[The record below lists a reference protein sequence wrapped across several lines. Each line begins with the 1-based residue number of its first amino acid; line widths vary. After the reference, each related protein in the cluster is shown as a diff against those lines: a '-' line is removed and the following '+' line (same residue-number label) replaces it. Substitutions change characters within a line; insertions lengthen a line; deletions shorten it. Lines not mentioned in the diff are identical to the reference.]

1 MHRHRFDILL
11 GTLVLFL
18 LSMPV
23 IDLLGQGLR
32 AANFVAAAF
41 LVAMLLSAVFA
52 VSQSRRTAIAALALA
67 VPAIALR
74 LLNLWFDQDRIMV
87 GEHILEILFMGY
99 VVFVLLG
106 HLFSAN
112 RVSFNTICASLC
124 AYLLLGVLWAMV
136 YSTLDIAQPKSFA
149 FPLTAE
155 SATGMMRFSDEKSVF
170 PIYFSFVT
178 MTTLGYGD
186 IVPTSPIARM
196 LAAMEALMGQL
207 YLTVLVARLV
217 GTHISQSRAEKAR

>member
-18 LSMPV
+18 LAMPV
-23 IDLLGQGLR
+23 LSLLGEGLP

-52 VSQSRRTAIAALALA
+52 VSQNRRTAITALALA
-67 VPAIALR
+67 VPAIVLR
-74 LLNLWFDQDRIMV
+74 LLNLWFDQDGIMV
-87 GEHILEILFMGY
+87 GEHVIEILFLGY
-99 VVFVLLG
+99 VIFVLLK
-106 HLFSAN
+106 HLFSAD
-112 RVSFNTICASLC
+112 RVSLNTICASLC

-136 YSTLDIAQPKSFA
+136 YSTLDVAQAKSFA
-149 FPLTAE
+149 FPLAAE
-155 SATGMMRFSDEKSVF
+155 DATGMMRFSDEKSVF

-217 GTHISQSRAEKAR
+217 GMHISQTRAEKA

>member
-18 LSMPV
+18 LAMPV

-52 VSQSRRTAIAALALA
+52 VSQSWRTAIAALALA
-67 VPAIALR
+67 VPAIVLR

-136 YSTLDIAQPKSFA
+136 YSTLDIVQPKSFA

>member
-18 LSMPV
+18 LAMPV
-23 IDLLGQGLR
+23 LSLLGQGLP

-52 VSQSRRTAIAALALA
+52 VSQSRRTAITALALA
-67 VPAIALR
+67 VPAIVLR
-74 LLNLWFDQDRIMV
+74 LLNLWFDQDGIMV
-87 GEHILEILFMGY
+87 GEHVIEILFIGY
-99 VVFVLLG
+99 VIFVLLK
-106 HLFSAN
+106 HLFSTD

-124 AYLLLGVLWAMV
+124 TYLLLGVLWAMV
-136 YSTLDIAQPKSFA
+136 YSTLDIAQPESFA
-149 FPLTAE
+149 FPLTTE
-155 SATGMMRFSDEKSVF
+155 DATGMMRFSDEKSVF

-217 GTHISQSRAEKAR
+217 GMHISQTRAEKT